1 MGVSVSELKARLSEH
16 LRRVRAGEE
25 LLVTD
30 RGQPV
35 ARLVP
40 VWADEADDRLR
51 ALEAAGLV
59 RRGTGRIPLDL
70 LEVDGPADPT
80 AAVRQALEDERGSGW

>member
-25 LLVTD
+25 LLITD
-30 RGQPV
+30 RGNPV

-40 VWADEADDRLR
+40 VRADEDDVRLA
-51 ALEAAGLV
+51 ALERAGLV
-59 RRGTGRIPLDL
+59 RRGTGRIPPDL
-70 LEVDGPADPT
+70 LNADGPGDPA
-80 AAVRQALEDERGSGW
+80 AAVRHALEDERGAGW